1 MTDKGKQAAFGR
13 RQRIVPRLRQAA
25 YVGLSRRTVA
35 GGLLSGRPPD
45 QEPPAPPA
53 DYLRLRPAIHSSREL
68 SDLAAR
74 VNWYL
79 PDARLPVAVQR
90 APGTVVSSE
99 HAPWMEP
106 GLVREPDWRDPAPTG
121 RPHDVVHR
129 VALRQAMTVLRRGR
143 ASMVAAPDFYSV
155 ADLGWVWLRWHF
167 ATMPSRSSATAMERL
182 FSLGG
187 HGTSAFVLATGP
199 SARLV
204 DPDSVSAE
212 VRISCNS
219 VVRDLDLLRALKP
232 NVICF
237 VDPAFHYGPSRYA
250 AAFRRDLLRA
260 VDETDALLVTAEL
273 WAGLLLAHHPEL
285 VDRLVI
291 LRMVKGRPPWHWPKR
306 ERMTVRMTANVL
318 TTAMLPI
325 AFALT
330 DRVEI
335 AGCDGRRPD
344 ENYFWHHNTRTQ
356 YSDDLMNSAF
366 QAHPA
371 FFRDQDYADYYA
383 EHCQQLEELLAA
395 GENAGKQAIAVT
407 PSYIPALSRRGA
419 PAPVS

>member
-13 RQRIVPRLRQAA
+13 RQRVVPRLRQAA

-53 DYLRLRPAIHSSREL
+53 DYLRLRPDVRSSREL

-79 PDARLPVAVQR
+79 PDARVPVAVQR
-90 APGTVVSSE
+90 APGTEVSSE

-106 GLVREPDWRDPAPTG
+106 ELVRDPGWLDAAPNG
-121 RPHDVVHR
+121 RSHDVVHR
-129 VALRQAMTVLRRGR
+129 VALQQAMTVLRRGR
-143 ASMVAAPDFYSV
+143 ASMVVAPDFYSV

-187 HGTSAFVLATGP
+187 SGTSAFVLATGP
-199 SARLV
+199 SAGLV
-204 DPDSVSAE
+204 DPDAVTAE

-219 VVRDLDLLRALKP
+219 VVRDLDLLRALQP
-232 NVICF
+232 NLICF
-237 VDPAFHYGPSRYA
+237 ADPAFHYGPSRYA

-285 VDRLVI
+285 VERLII
-291 LRMVKGRPPWHWPKR
+291 LRILKGEPAWHWPTP
-306 ERMTVRMTANVL
+306 ERMTVRMTGNIL

-344 ENYFWHHNTRTQ
+344 ENYFWHHNRRTQ

-366 QAHPA
+366 EAHPA
-371 FFRDQDYADYYA
+371 FFRDQDYADYYQD
-383 EHCQQLEELLAA
+383 HCQQLEELLAA
-395 GENAGKQAIAVT
+395 GEHTGKRAIAVT

-419 PAPVS
+419 PTPVS

>member
-1 MTDKGKQAAFGR
+1 MTDKGRQAAVGR
-13 RQRIVPRLRQAA
+13 RQRVAPRVRQAA

-35 GGLLSGRPPD
+35 GGLLRGRPPD
-45 QEPPAPPA
+45 QEAPPPPANH
-53 DYLRLRPAIHSSREL
+53 LMLRPAVRTSSEL

-79 PDARLPVAVQR
+79 PDARVPVAVQ
-90 APGTVVSSE
+90 AAAGTEVASE

-106 GLVREPDWRDPAPTG
+106 ELVRDPGWLDGPPNG
-121 RPHDVVHR
+121 RAHDVVHR
-129 VALRQAMTVLRRGR
+129 VTPREALTVLRRGR
-143 ASMVAAPDFYSV
+143 ASVLAARDFYSV

-167 ATMPSRSSATAMERL
+167 ATMVSRSSEVAMERL

-187 HGTSAFVLATGP
+187 PGTAAFVLATGP
-199 SARLV
+199 SAALIE
-204 DPDSVSAE
+204 PASVSAE
-212 VRISCNS
+212 IRISCNS
-219 VVRDLDLLRALKP
+219 VVRDLDLLRSLQP

-237 VDPAFHYGPSRYA
+237 MDPAFHYGPSRYA

-260 VDETDALLVTAEL
+260 VKETDALLVTTEL

-285 VDRLVI
+285 VDRLII
-291 LRMVKGRPPWHWPKR
+291 LRVLKGKPAWHWPSP

-325 AFALT
+325 AFALA

-344 ENYFWHHNTRTQ
+344 ERYFWRHNKRTQ
-356 YSDDLMNSAF
+356 YNDDLMSSAF
-366 QAHPA
+366 DTHPA
-371 FFRDQDYADYYA
+371 FFRDQDYADYYDD
-383 EHCQQLEELLAA
+383 HCQQLEELLAA
-395 GENAGKQAIAVT
+395 GEDVGKRAFGVA

-419 PAPVS
+419 PHPAS